1 MIRLPVRRILP
12 IIAGLIVGS
21 LFPATSAGAT
31 TPCDSPIVVS
41 ANKEA
46 LQADCRAV
54 WSFFQQLD
62 DRGVLD
68 DPGPGMWGGETPLS
82 SWEGVVVDPVLERIT
97 ELALQDKGLVGRIP
111 PELGQLS
118 ELRNLDLSYN
128 GIFGTIPAQL
138 SQLTELT
145 RLHLGH
151 NRLAGPIPTH
161 LARLTNLK
169 TLLLFINQFT
179 GPIPHELSRL
189 TALDFLQLSYNQL
202 TGTIPDSLSKLANLE
217 YLDLSDNKL
226 YGSIP
231 TAVLSLTKLHYIDL
245 SYNRLSGAIPSGLSM
260 LKYLCQIHL
269 SNNQL
274 TGTIPGELGDLSNRQ
289 CYIYLRLGNNQLT
302 GNIPTNLGDLPNL
315 RGLELS
321 NNKLSGSIPA
331 ELGKAKKLVYLFL
344 ENNRLSGRIPDELSQ
359 LTSLR
364 FLDLLR
370 GNRLTGPVPDSLI
383 RLEPYGADPLR
394 LVPYASLMQDYT
406 LGTQVWNVWFCRTPQ
421 PGLVLDQESVMS
433 LLNSEVSSY
442 FGWLSDERFQP
453 EFHYRGRID
462 GDGRQDCDREISA
475 NTEAELPILL
485 IDDSQEGGDYA
496 FGGRAVVAGTTVVE
510 IPRLLEP
517 VLSTLIHEMG
527 HVLGFPHSF
536 GGRVKWAPG
545 SVFSGVHEY
554 DNPMDIMSGNIG
566 LGLTTGT
573 IAVNRYAAGWIDPEN
588 VAIHQPGTTA
598 IYELGYSDPIADQM
612 LVIPG
617 NEMGTFTALGV
628 RTATGYDV
636 EIPKE
641 GVEVYGI
648 TTGPE
653 YMCHVT
659 RWLQCSGTRRIQ
671 PIPPAP
677 AQVLHDLSDRLRA
690 VHTLIDH
697 VHSVGEV
704 FTIDRTTVEVV
715 ERIGDRYWVLVT
727 DDRNTAGVPARPF
740 AGRFSDDDGNPHESS
755 IEVVADLGITV
766 SCNPPD
772 NDRYCPSETVTRAQM
787 MAFLARALGQ
797 EGDTTRATSRF
808 VDIPEGAWYLPYVER
823 LADLGVVEA
832 YADGSFRPSEPLS
845 RRDMAVFLTRGFST
859 ISPVAEPTGVF
870 SDIPADTEF
879 AAEVEGLFAAGIT
892 GGCSTDPLAYCP
904 DDPVRRDQM
913 ASFLARAL
921 NRSG

>member
-1 MIRLPVRRILP
+1 MRRATL
-12 IIAGLIVGS
+12 IIAGMIIGS
-21 LFPATSAGAT
+21 LLPATSAGAT
-31 TPCDSPIVVS
+31 TPCDSPVVIS
-41 ANKEA
+41 ADQEA
-46 LQADCRAV
+46 LQADCRVV
-54 WSFFQQLD
+54 WSFFRQLE

-68 DPGPGMWGGETPLS
+68 DSGPGTWGAETPLS
-82 SWEGVVVDPVLERIT
+82 SWEGVVVDPVIGRIT
-97 ELALQDKGLVGRIP
+97 ELALQDKGLVGRIS
-111 PELGQLS
+111 PELGQLA

-128 GIFGTIPAQL
+128 GIFGTIPAQV

-161 LARLTNLK
+161 LARLTKLK
-169 TLLLFINQFT
+169 VLILVINQFT
-179 GPIPHELSRL
+179 GPIPHEVSRL
-189 TALDFLQLSYNQL
+189 TALEYLHLADNLL
-202 TGTIPDSLSKLANLE
+202 TGTIPDSLSQLANLE
-217 YLDLSDNKL
+217 YLDLSDNQFH
-226 YGSIP
+226 GSIP
-231 TAVLSLTKLHYIDL
+231 TAILNLTQLSYIDL
-245 SYNRLSGAIPSGLSM
+245 SNNQLSGAIPSGLGM
-260 LKYLCQIHL
+260 LEHLCQIHL

-274 TGTIPGELGDLSNRQ
+274 TGSIPHELGELSNRQ
-289 CYIYLRLGNNQLT
+289 CYIYLRLDKNQLT
-302 GNIPTNLGDLPNL
+302 GTIPANLGDLPNL

-321 NNKLSGSIPA
+321 YNQLSGSIPA
-331 ELGKAKKLVYLFL
+331 ELGKATKLVYLLL
-344 ENNRLSGRIPDELSQ
+344 ENNQLSGRIPVELSQ

-364 FLDLLR
+364 FIELLR
-370 GNRLTGPVPDSLI
+370 GNRLTGPVPDPLI

-394 LVPYASLMQDYT
+394 LVPYASLIQDYT

-421 PGLVLDQESVMS
+421 PDLVVDQESVLS
-433 LLNSEVSSY
+433 LLNNEVTSY
-442 FGWLSDERFQP
+442 FGWLSNERFQP
-453 EFHYRGRID
+453 VFHYRGRVD
-462 GDGRQDCDREISA
+462 GDDRQDCDREISE
-475 NTEAELPILL
+475 NTETELPILL
-485 IDDSQEGGDYA
+485 IDDSQDGGDYA

-517 VLSTLIHEMG
+517 ILSTLIHEMG
-527 HVLGFPHSF
+527 HVLGFSHSF

-573 IAVNRYAAGWIDPEN
+573 IAVNRYAAGWIDPAN
-588 VAIHQPGTTA
+588 VAIHQPGATA
-598 IYELGYSDPIADQM
+598 IYELSFSDPIADQM

-617 NEMGTFTALGV
+617 NERGTFTALGA

-636 EIPKE
+636 DIPKE

-677 AQVLHDLSDRLRA
+677 AQVLRDLGDRLRA

-697 VHSVGEV
+697 VHPVGEV

-727 DDRNTAGVPARPF
+727 DDPNPAEVPDNPF

-755 IEVVADLGITV
+755 IEVIADLGITV

-772 NDRYCPSETVTRAQM
+772 NDRYCPSETVSRAQM
-787 MAFLARALGQ
+787 TALLSRALGE
-797 EGDTTRATSRF
+797 EGDTTRTTSRF
-808 VDIPEGAWYLPYVER
+808 VDVPEGAWYLPYVER

-832 YADGSFRPSEPLS
+832 YADGSFRPSEPLT
-845 RRDMAVFLTRGFST
+845 RLDMAVFLTRGFST
-859 ISPVAEPTGVF
+859 ISPVAEPVGVF
-870 SDIPADTEF
+870 SDVVADTEF
-879 AAEVEGLFAAGIT
+879 AAEVEGLLAAGIT
-892 GGCSTDPLAYCP
+892 GGCSTDPLTYCP
-904 DDPVRRDQM
+904 GDPVSRDQM
-913 ASFLARAL
+913 ASFLVRAL
-921 NRSG
+921 SRTG